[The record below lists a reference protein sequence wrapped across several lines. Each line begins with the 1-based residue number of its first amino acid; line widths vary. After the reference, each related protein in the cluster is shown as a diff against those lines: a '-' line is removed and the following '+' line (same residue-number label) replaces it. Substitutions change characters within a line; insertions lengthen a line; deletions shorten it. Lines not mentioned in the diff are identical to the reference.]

1 MDKNDAHKT
10 AFVTRYGQFEFT
22 VMPFG
27 LCNAPATFQRVM
39 NQLFFR
45 LLDKCVLVYIDDIL
59 IYSRTVEEHKRH
71 LREVFTILQENNF
84 RLKEKKCALFLKS
97 CEFLGYTVD
106 AEGLHVE

>member
-1 MDKNDAHKT
+1 MQPEDAEKT

-39 NQLFFR
+39 NTLFFT

-59 IYSRTVEEHKRH
+59 IFSKNIDEHKQH
-71 LREVFTILQENNF
+71 LREVFHILQLHNF
-84 RLKEKKCALFLKS
+84 RLKEKKCALFL
-97 CEFLGYTVD
+97 
-106 AEGLHVE
+106 